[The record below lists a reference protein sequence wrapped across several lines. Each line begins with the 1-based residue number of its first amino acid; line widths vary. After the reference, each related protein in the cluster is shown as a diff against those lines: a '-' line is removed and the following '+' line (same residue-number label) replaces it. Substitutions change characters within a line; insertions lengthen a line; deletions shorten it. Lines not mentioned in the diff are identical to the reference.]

1 MGQTPTFSDH
11 FAGRAAPGANGRA
24 VPGGRPDHFREK
36 AERASLKK
44 ASPRPAPKVESP
56 KVERPPEE
64 APRTDAFAGTRP
76 QVRQDPFAQ
85 QASPKRQGLFARRAP
100 TVAASAV
107 AAAEAAKPAPVAA
120 KPPAPKAAPVVEAKK
135 APLQV
140 VASRKPFSGL
150 ATEPVEVKYQD
161 LKREEARRAQMGRS
175 SSLVLVS
182 GSAAEAAEIEAPP
195 KPAPKPEP
203 VERPPAAAVAPAA
216 AVLTPAKPRAGGG
229 GGGGAATAPRER
241 RFTQDDLVGI
251 VFGVAVI
258 ALLLLWML
266 RPKEG
271 ASDSSGLFAAQ
282 FAPNEPVATTQAA
295 VTPAPLVD
303 PFGDAPVDL
312 RPTGPIAEQLP
323 EPSADVSAPA
333 ADTNVSVAQ
342 AAPAPAPPVTAAPPV
357 APPAAVTATPAPAA
371 SAPAKASAV
380 PPVAV
385 GDHTMKAWFC
395 TSSSGMTKA
404 SKAKLEKEMETFKAA
419 FAGKELVVRG
429 YADTRGSTAFNAA
442 LGGERANVVA
452 DFLRTNGL
460 NVVDARGIGELD
472 GLDDNQNCANQRRV
486 DVFVKGGP
494 GETPSR
500 MCAPE
505 PSVRELVCG

>member
-1 MGQTPTFSDH
+1 MGQTPTFGDH

-24 VPGGRPDHFREK
+24 VPGGRPDHFKEK
-36 AERASLKK
+36 AERAGGRK
-44 ASPRPAPKVESP
+44 A
-56 KVERPPEE
+56 
-64 APRTDAFAGTRP
+64 APRTEKARDEGPRPDAFAGTRP
-76 QVRQDPFAQ
+76 EPRQDPFAQ
-85 QASPKRQGLFARRAP
+85 QASAKRQGLFARRE
-100 TVAASAV
+100 SV
-107 AAAEAAKPAPVAA
+107 AAAQVEVKAAPVAA
-120 KPPAPKAAPVVEAKK
+120 PVVAKASPAKAAPATITPATTMVVDEAKK

-140 VASRKPFSGL
+140 VASKQPFASL
-150 ATEPVEVKYQD
+150 ASEPVEVKYQD
-161 LKREEARRAQMGRS
+161 LKREEAARRSRMGKS
-175 SSLVLVS
+175 SSLVLVT
-182 GSAAEAAEIEAPP
+182 GSAVEAAEVDAPP
-195 KPAPKPEP
+195 KPAPEPEIT
-203 VERPPAAAVAPAA
+203 EKPPAAAKVAPVAA
-216 AVLTPAKPRAGGG
+216 APAPKARSGGGGG
-229 GGGGAATAPRER
+229 GGGGAAVATRDR
-241 RFTQDDLVGI
+241 RFTQDDLVG
-251 VFGVAVI
+251 VLFGVAVI
-258 ALLLLWML
+258 AMLLLWLM

-271 ASDSSGLFAAQ
+271 ASDGSGLFGAQ
-282 FAPNEPVATTQAA
+282 LASNEPMATTQAA
-295 VTPAPLVD
+295 PAPAPLVD

-312 RPTGPIAEQLP
+312 KPTGPIVEALP
-323 EPSADVSAPA
+323 EPS
-333 ADTNVSVAQ
+333 VSVAQ
-342 AAPAPAPPVTAAPPV
+342 ADPAPAAPAIAAPPV

-371 SAPAKASAV
+371 PAPARASAV

-385 GDHTMKAWFC
+385 ADRTMNAWFC

-472 GLDDNQNCANQRRV
+472 GLDDNQNCSNQRRV
-486 DVFVKGGP
+486 DVYVKGGP

-505 PSVRELVCG
+505 PSVKELVCG